1 MFLDRFGSLSSP
13 YSFASF
19 SRALAE
25 KLAALYACLMDVFC
39 VRAEGL
45 TPWPPMPASDV
56 CRCRQLVG
64 VSVSGVAT
72 TLKGNPYSLARSK
85 METLTWCFAVLGL
98 WWNVCAVF
106 RHTLDAEVRR
116 LRGEIEQRESKTAES
131 FWQRTVA
138 ADREKTRL
146 ETALDQAQAKVS
158 KPTRRVY
165 MLVAAIVYH
174 RRVRRI

>member
-1 MFLDRFGSLSSP
+1 M
-13 YSFASF
+13 
-19 SRALAE
+19 
-25 KLAALYACLMDVFC
+25 
-39 VRAEGL
+39 
-45 TPWPPMPASDV
+45 
-56 CRCRQLVG
+56 
-64 VSVSGVAT
+64 
-72 TLKGNPYSLARSK
+72 
-85 METLTWCFAVLGL
+85 
-98 WWNVCAVF
+98 F

-158 KPTRRVY
+158 KPARRVY

-174 RRVRRI
+174 RRARRI